1 MLIMAESF
9 ANEAIETGRFSAL
22 EERFGPIVIVRDED
36 YQTAV
41 KTAVELALKNGRLTG
56 LFKPKG
62 SENEPGQEQP
72 DHSEG
77 QK

>member
-22 EERFGPIVIVRDED
+22 EEKFGPIVIVRDED

-41 KTAVELALKNGRLTG
+41 KSAVELALKNGRLTG
-56 LFKPKG
+56 LFKPNG
-62 SENEPGQEQP
+62 SEPDQGEQ
-72 DHSEG
+72 
-77 QK
+77 Q